1 MVVQTLVIEPIW
13 NTESGV
19 ASTPVSAF
27 STPQAV
33 ANTSSP
39 MRPTAL
45 SLLSELAATLGDPAL
60 AEILHVLALFWSGS
74 ALRCSWIDA
83 WEVARALGVLAACAG
98 HSEDLD
104 RHLGEALKHAGDAS
118 EPALLPLTAHGYAA
132 LLR

>member
-1 MVVQTLVIEPIW
+1 MELLFSNHPTRDE
-13 NTESGV
+13 
-19 ASTPVSAF
+19 ARSAF
-27 STPQAV
+27 VRWALDALGEAPPV
-33 ANTSSP
+33 P